1 MTIQEAL
8 QITTVREDELP
19 TINKENLDR
28 VIESTEKQRF
38 LTLDEKKSLE
48 AWKTIKHHMEEIK

>member
-19 TINKENLDR
+19 IINKANLDR
-28 VIESTEKQRF
+28 MIESTEKQRF

-48 AWKTIKHHMEEIK
+48 AWKTIKAHIT